1 MKKYFI
7 VLIAIFILLSGCKG
21 EKEVVADQKK
31 AALQGAVSWYCA
43 LLADGYRTLN
53 MNPLSQVA
61 TPQQATKAYH
71 YMAATGEAGLK
82 MDATLKKIEFTAF
95 REIGPNKAEV
105 ATKEVWD
112 YLFIEIK
119 SGKSQFANRVSY
131 TMTYQLEEQEG
142 RWLVAAIAVQKT
154 VEEKYSSPILTRPA
168 NIPPGSKTKGD

>member
-1 MKKYFI
+1 MKKYFV
-7 VLIAIFILLSGCKG
+7 VLIALLVLLSGCKG
-21 EKEVVADQKK
+21 EKERVADQKK
-31 AALQGAVSWYCA
+31 AALQAAVTWYCA

-61 TPQQATKAYH
+61 TPQQATKAYY

-105 ATKEVWD
+105 ATDESWD

-119 SGKSQFANRVSY
+119 SGKAQFTNRVSY
-131 TMTYQLEEQEG
+131 TMTYHLEEQEG

-154 VEEKYSSPILTRPA
+154 VEEKDSSPLFTRPA
-168 NIPPGSKTKGD
+168 HIPPGSKAK